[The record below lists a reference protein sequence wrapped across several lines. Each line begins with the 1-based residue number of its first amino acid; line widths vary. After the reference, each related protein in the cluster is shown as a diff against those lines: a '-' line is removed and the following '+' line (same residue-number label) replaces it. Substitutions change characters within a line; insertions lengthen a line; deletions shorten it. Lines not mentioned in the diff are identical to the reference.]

1 MSAPR
6 VVPTNTPIATPPPA
20 APTPAGGAPLPR
32 LTAYHIPLRITALL
46 PDPAEPGP
54 DARFEWIEV
63 TNVGRS
69 PLRIH
74 GFELRDNSAALA
86 LPDIELP
93 AGHSIVVA
101 GEAADVGDA
110 IAVRVDGGL
119 FNGLANAGDRLVLL
133 TTEGAVVD
141 SLSYGD
147 DASGFGPPLAAPGS
161 GQPLRRRFA
170 ANGALVG
177 VQIGSRGQ
185 DGARVAATATPEA
198 ATDRVSA
205 TSPIPTPEA
214 RAGDIVAASS
224 PAEAAT
230 GREPTLAPEV
240 AHTQPALTQ
249 DVADDGGVGG
259 ANRAAW
265 VALASVALGA
275 LAGVGAF
282 RVRELMG
289 A

>member
-1 MSAPR
+1 MSVPR
-6 VVPTNTPIATPPPA
+6 VTRATTPVATPVATPLPA
-20 APTPAGGAPLPR
+20 APARPAGEALPR
-32 LTAYHIPLRITALL
+32 LTAFHIPLRITALL
-46 PDPAEPGP
+46 PDPVEPGP
-54 DARFEWIEV
+54 DARFEWVEV

-69 PLRIH
+69 PVRIR
-74 GFELRDNSAALA
+74 GLELRDNAAVLA

-93 AGHSIVVA
+93 AGRSIVVA

-147 DASGFGPPLAAPGS
+147 DASGFGPPLAAPSS
-161 GQPLRRRFA
+161 GEQLRRRFA

-177 VQIGSRGQ
+177 VQIGSQGHE
-185 DGARVAATATPEA
+185 GASVAASVTATPATATRDA
-198 ATDRVSA
+198 DA
-205 TSPIPTPEA
+205 
-214 RAGDIVAASS
+214 S
-224 PAEAAT
+224 PAPTVGAEAGAVV
-230 GREPTLAPEV
+230 APEST
-240 AHTQPALTQ
+240 ATQPAVAQ
-249 DVADDGGVGG
+249 DAPEGSGERV
-259 ANRAAW
+259 NRTAW